1 MFAGG
6 GTLAA
11 VSEVCAIDA
20 PLERLTAL
28 VDHSLLR
35 RETGEDGEPRFA
47 MLETIREYAAE
58 RLAGDPEREAV
69 GQRHAEYFAAYAE
82 QLQPKWRR
90 TRPGAPLPRL
100 ELEHDNL
107 RAAIAWS
114 RAAGRNDLEL
124 RLAGALGWFWHAGG
138 HHREGV
144 ATLDAALASTRRGDP
159 VRTRPLLERGF
170 LCL

>member
-58 RLAGDPEREAV
+58 RLDADPEREAV
-69 GQRHAEYFAAYAE
+69 GRAGRA
-82 QLQPKWRR
+82 RR
-90 TRPGAPLPRL
+90 ARRGPGATR
-100 ELEHDNL
+100 
-107 RAAIAWS
+107 IAPS
-114 RAAGRNDLEL
+114 P
-124 RLAGALGWFWHAGG
+124 
-138 HHREGV
+138 V
-144 ATLDAALASTRRGDP
+144 A
-159 VRTRPLLERGF
+159 
-170 LCL
+170 